1 MAISRRF
8 TVTPPDEVLLQ
19 IEAINVIDLAPPAPT
34 VGVGTG
40 NLLIVGEFEDGPFA
54 AGGDSEQ
61 FAGDPGVLDVTSP
74 EDYAQKFGT
83 FGFTYGE
90 LQYQH
95 PCARRRKG
103 EAWNGNGYIKS
114 YATKAQRLMISRVD
128 TSTGSVVFQTRACVK
143 GTERGPRT
151 LTVGDLL
158 TITTDQGGPA
168 SSTAIAAAVATV
180 AGAGFALTSGFVGG
194 ERITVQIDGGPIVPI
209 DFRVSDSTPAQVVA
223 RINAILGYTAAVEN
237 GGEVDLSGIVA
248 GTLGEVTLAEVTA
261 GALAAIGHVAG
272 TTAGTG
278 NVARLA
284 AVTNTELANII
295 NGTAGLS
302 AIGVVARVDSDGQL
316 VLCSDTAGDTGTIQV
331 TSTALSVL
339 LGLPT
344 TLETSGVHDGG
355 TIPAG
360 TRVRAGVVEYVT
372 MQTITIKAGT
382 ATAKQAGPFE
392 VKVRPATD
400 NGSDAGSAAA
410 AVTTMVDQPTW
421 GDLSVGN
428 PSAISASLSE
438 AVIDE
443 LYREAF
449 EATID
454 LKSPAR
460 EANYSIAA
468 RSGALIAAM
477 GKRNADDASAD
488 GMLGRKFIYGA
499 ELGLTR
505 TQAKAEKSTLE
516 GDRLIYTWPYWK
528 VRIPALAVLGEDGGD
543 GFTADGIIEVRSDS
557 PLATLCCRLPPEENP
572 GQATDLIDEFFAVSA
587 PEKLS
592 LATYIDLRKEGIA
605 APRVDVDDGPL
616 YQSGLNT
623 SSNLSRRNIARRAM
637 ADFIQDTL
645 TRIAGPF
652 SKKANKVARR
662 TGVRAAFETFLIG
675 LESRNAEDLSR
686 IEGFILDEV
695 SGNTDARLAAG
706 IFVVITKVRTFAS
719 LDAIVIQTEIG
730 ENTVTSTTL

>member
-1 MAISRRF
+1 MAFVRRF
-8 TVTPPDEVLLQ
+8 TTTPPDEVLLQ

-54 AGGDSEQ
+54 DGGDSDQ

-74 EDYAQKFGT
+74 EDYAQKFGS

-90 LQYQH
+90 LRYQN
-95 PCARRRKG
+95 PCARRHKG
-103 EAWNGNGYIKS
+103 EFWNGNGYIKS
-114 YATKAQRLMISRVD
+114 YATKAQRLMIARVD
-128 TSTGSVVFQTRACVK
+128 SSTGSVIFQTRACVK

-151 LTVGDLL
+151 LTAGDLITL
-158 TITTDQGGPA
+158 TTDQGGPA
-168 SSTAIAAAVATV
+168 DSAVIAAAAATR
-180 AGAGFALTSGFVGG
+180 AGSGFALTSGYTGG
-194 ERITVQIDGGPIVPI
+194 ERITIQIDGGPIVPI
-209 DFRVSDSTPAQVVA
+209 DFRVADSTPAQVAA
-223 RINAILGYTAAVEN
+223 RINAILGYTAVVEN
-237 GGEVDLSGIVA
+237 TGEIDISGIVE
-248 GTLGEVTLAEVTA
+248 GTLGSVTLAEVTA
-261 GALAAIGHVAG
+261 GALAAIGHTAG
-272 TTAGTG
+272 TSAGTG
-278 NVARLA
+278 NVARIA

-295 NGTAGLS
+295 NGTAGLT

-331 TSTALSVL
+331 TATALSTL

-344 TLETSGVHDGG
+344 SLEESGVHDGG

-372 MQTITIKAGT
+372 MQTITIPAGT

-392 VKVRPATD
+392 AKVRPATD
-400 NGSDAGSAAA
+400 NGTDAGSAAA
-410 AVTTMVDQPTW
+410 AITTMVDQPSW
-421 GDLSVGN
+421 GDVSVGN
-428 PSAISASLSE
+428 PAAVGAALTE
-438 AVIDE
+438 AQMDE
-443 LYREAF
+443 AYRAAF

-454 LKSPAR
+454 LASPAR
-460 EANYSIAA
+460 EANYSICA

-477 GKRNADDASAD
+477 GKRNADDASAQ

-505 TQAKAEKSTLE
+505 AQAKTEKSTLE

-528 VRIPALAVLGEDGGD
+528 VRIPALAFLGESGGE

-592 LATYIDLRKEGIA
+592 LATYVDLRKEGIA

-623 SSNLSRRNIARRAM
+623 SSDLARRNIARRAM

-645 TRIAGPF
+645 TTIAGPY

-675 LESRNAEDLSR
+675 LESANAPDLAR
-686 IEGFILDEV
+686 IESFLLDEV
-695 SGNTDARLAAG
+695 SGNTQQRLAAG
-706 IFVVITKVRTFAS
+706 IFVIITKVRTFAS